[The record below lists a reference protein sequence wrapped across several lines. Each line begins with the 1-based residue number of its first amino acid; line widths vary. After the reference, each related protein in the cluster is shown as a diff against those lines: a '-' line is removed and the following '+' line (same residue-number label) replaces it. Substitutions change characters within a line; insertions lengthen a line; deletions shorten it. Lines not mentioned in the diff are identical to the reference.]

1 MYTGGK
7 HMKRC
12 TTSLAIVILSC
23 CNCCSVTKLCL
34 TLQPHGL
41 QHTRLLCPS
50 PSPEFTQILTSTESV
65 IPSNHLILCCPLLL
79 LPSIF
84 PSIRLFQWVS
94 SLHQMA
100 KVFER
105 QLQHQ
110 SFQGI
115 FRVDFLQV
123 WLVWFPCYPRNSQES
138 SPTSQFKVSILRHSA
153 LFIGQLTHIYD
164 YWKNHSFD
172 YMDFCQQS
180 DVSAF

>member
-1 MYTGGK
+1 MGKRQEEIFHQRVYAGGK

-12 TTSLAIVILSC
+12 TTSLAIVTLSC

-50 PSPEFTQILTSTESV
+50 PSSWVCSNTHVHWVSDTIQ
-65 IPSNHLILCCPLLL
+65 PSHPLLP
-79 LPSIF
+79 PSPPAF
-84 PSIRLFQWVS
+84 SLSQHQALFQWVS
-94 SLHQMA
+94 SSHQMA
-100 KVFER
+100 KVFEL

-123 WLVWFPCYPRNSQES
+123 WVVWFPCYPRDSQES
-138 SPTSQFKVSILRHSA
+138 SPTSQFECVNS
-153 LFIGQLTHIYD
+153 
-164 YWKNHSFD
+164 
-172 YMDFCQQS
+172 
-180 DVSAF
+180 